1 MGSAAQGERAS
12 GFLMKRHY
20 RSGGVPGKRRAARFR
35 WTVLDVAN
43 IVANH
48 SQ

>member
-20 RSGGVPGKRRAARFR
+20 RSGGVPGKRCALRFR
-35 WTVLDVAN
+35 WTVLAAAN
-43 IVANH
+43 NIANH